1 MVSSPQN
8 TFKEDNNATVADA
21 TATTASITT
30 TTTTT
35 TIESDEPIIINDD
48 QQTQTELSREELS
61 WDQMPKI
68 VDNDSDGEGISQG
81 RDDEEEEYHI
91 VRMADA
97 PYIHFRRL
105 GYVK

>member
-8 TFKEDNNATVADA
+8 TFKEDSATVAD
-21 TATTASITT
+21 TTAIITAA
-30 TTTTT
+30 

-48 QQTQTELSREELS
+48 QTELSREESS

-105 GYVK
+105 GYVKKESP